1 MNGIEVILYI
11 LMPALITIA
20 VSLCFILGSET
31 DDAIGKFLIIL
42 GTAITSFFVNQGIHH
57 MVDSSKKADSY
68 NVTIEKED
76 VTENYHVTSY
86 SIDGDTVKLVFEG
99 GNVEYY
105 VLKKGEKVKC
115 QH

>member
-1 MNGIEVILYI
+1 MDNEIIGRILV
-11 LMPALITIA
+11 TI
-20 VSLCFILGSET
+20 GM
-31 DDAIGKFLIIL
+31 AIV
-42 GTAITSFFVNQGIHH
+42 SFFVINGLHYLNGDDHIK
-57 MVDSSKKADSY
+57 DGEKPYK
-68 NVTIEKED
+68 VTIEKED

>member
-1 MNGIEVILYI
+1 MGTILYI
-11 LMPALITIA
+11 LIPGLVTII
-20 VSLCFILGSET
+20 VGLCFALGFDENIDSF
-31 DDAIGKFLIIL
+31 AGKFLIVL
-42 GTAITSFFVNQGIHH
+42 GTAITAFFVNQGIHH
-57 MVDSSKKADSY
+57 MVDENKKADSY
-68 NVTIEKED
+68 KVTIEKEE

-115 QH
+115 QY

>member
-1 MNGIEVILYI
+1 MIYICSIFITLVMGVCIVLGIMMENEIIGRILV
-11 LMPALITIA
+11 TI
-20 VSLCFILGSET
+20 G
-31 DDAIGKFLIIL
+31 IGI
-42 GTAITSFFVNQGIHH
+42 GSFFVINGLHYLNGDH
-57 MVDSSKKADSY
+57 FEDKKKPY
-68 NVTIEKED
+68 KVTIEKED

-115 QH
+115 QY

>member
-1 MNGIEVILYI
+1 MGTILYI
-11 LMPALITIA
+11 LIPGLFTI
-20 VSLCFILGSET
+20 VVGLCFALGFDENIDSF
-31 DDAIGKFLIIL
+31 AGKFLIVL
-42 GTAITSFFVNQGIHH
+42 GAAITSFFVNQGLHY
-57 MVDSSKKADSY
+57 MVENNKKADSCK
-68 NVTIEKED
+68 VTIEKED

-115 QH
+115 QY

>member
-1 MNGIEVILYI
+1 MEAILYI
-11 LMPALITIA
+11 LLPALITIA
-20 VSLCFILGSET
+20 ISLCFILGSET

-42 GTAITSFFVNQGIHH
+42 GTAITAFFVNQGIHH
-57 MVDSSKKADSY
+57 MVDENTKADSY
-68 NVTIEKED
+68 KVTIEKED

-115 QH
+115 QY

>member
-1 MNGIEVILYI
+1 MIYICSIFITLVVAICILLGIIIKNEIIGRILV
-11 LMPALITIA
+11 TIG
-20 VSLCFILGSET
+20 VSIV
-31 DDAIGKFLIIL
+31 
-42 GTAITSFFVNQGIHH
+42 SFFVINGLHYLNG
-57 MVDSSKKADSY
+57 DRLRDKKKPY
-68 NVTIEKED
+68 KVTIEKED

-115 QH
+115 QY